1 MGGTR
6 IHRLRSGAGAAL
18 VALLALVGGPG
29 RAADSPTAPA
39 APAATDSAA
48 KASPSRGVAARAA
61 RPTAHVKEGT
71 LVVFNRPIIT
81 FHATFLGTTPT
92 QRAEGAHDRIND
104 LLGRG
109 GPGSVV
115 VEAVPQGSIVK
126 IDGSLAFFVTEGDV
140 DPLQDQTTEGVA
152 REAAKALEQ
161 AIAETHEA
169 RSGERMIRAG
179 IWAGGAT
186 LVYLLVLWVLALISR
201 MVTRRM
207 LRLADD
213 TAGHLRIGGTELL
226 HRERTIR
233 AVRLLLRG
241 GFWVF
246 VLLVTY
252 EWLGFLLGLFPY
264 TRPWGE
270 QLNGYLIDTITGAL
284 VATASAVP
292 DLMIVVAIFVI
303 ARVVSGILGRFFD
316 GVQSGQVEVGWVDA
330 DSARPT
336 RRLLSIAVWVFALVM
351 AYPYIPGS
359 DSDAF
364 KGLSVL
370 IGLMVSVGASGI
382 VGQAASGL
390 ILMYT
395 RTFRPGEYIRVA
407 EHEGTV
413 VHMGMF
419 TSRVRTGLGDEL
431 TLPNSFILASVTR
444 NYSRAVKGAGFVV
457 DTAVTI
463 GYDAPWRQ
471 VHAMLIEAA
480 RRTEGVLADPKPH
493 VFQTG
498 LADFYVEYRLVC
510 QALASL
516 PRPRAEVLSA
526 LHANVQDVFN
536 EHGVQIMSPHY
547 LGDPA
552 QEKIVPPAKWYAPP
566 AEAPSS
572 KPG

>member
-1 MGGTR
+1 MGATR
-6 IHRLRSGAGAAL
+6 IHRLCRGAGAAL
-18 VALLALVGGPG
+18 VALVALTGGLA
-29 RAADSPTAPA
+29 RAADAPPAPA
-39 APAATDSAA
+39 
-48 KASPSRGVAARAA
+48 AARAA
-61 RPTAHVKEGT
+61 PAKADAAARAAHAAAQSQEGT
-71 LVVFNRPIIT
+71 LVVFNRPIVT
-81 FHATFLGTTPT
+81 FRATFLGATPT
-92 QRAEGAHDRIND
+92 QRAEAAHERING

-109 GPGSVV
+109 GPGKVS
-115 VEAVPQGSIVK
+115 VEAAPQGKVVK
-126 IDGSLAFFVTEGDV
+126 IDDSLAFIVSEGDV
-140 DPLQDQTTEGVA
+140 DPFLEQTTESVA
-152 REAAKALEQ
+152 RDAAKALEQ
-161 AIAETHEA
+161 AVAESQEA

-186 LVYLLVLWVLALISR
+186 VVYLVALWLLALTAR
-201 MVTRRM
+201 VVTGRM
-207 LRLADD
+207 LRIAGD
-213 TAGHLRIGGTELL
+213 TAQQIRVGGAELL

-233 AVRLLLRG
+233 VVRLMLRLG
-241 GFWVF
+241 YWAL

-252 EWLGFLLGLFPY
+252 QWVSFVLGRFPY
-264 TRPWGE
+264 TRVWGE
-270 QLNGYLIDTITGAL
+270 ELNAFLIDSVTGAL

-292 DLMIVVAIFVI
+292 GLFIVVAIFLLT
-303 ARVVSGILGRFFD
+303 RGLTGILRRFFD
-316 GVQSGQVEVGWVDA
+316 RVQSGQIQVGWLDA

-336 RRLLSIAVWVFALVM
+336 RRLVIIAVWVFALAM

-359 DSDAF
+359 ESDAF

-370 IGLMVSVGASGI
+370 IGLMISVGASGI

-395 RTFRPGEYIRVA
+395 RTFRPGEYIRVG

-419 TSRVRTGLGDEL
+419 TSRVRTGMGDEL

-444 NYSRAVKGAGFVV
+444 NYSRAVRGAGFIL

-463 GYDAPWRQ
+463 GYDASWRQ

-480 RRTEGVLADPKPH
+480 RRTEGVLSEPKPH
-493 VFQTG
+493 VFQTA
-498 LADFYVEYRLVC
+498 LSDFYVEYRLVC
-510 QALASL
+510 QAVPSL
-516 PRPRAEVLSA
+516 PLPRAEVLSS

-547 LGDPA
+547 LGDP
-552 QEKIVPPAKWYAPP
+552 QQTKVVPPAKWYVAP